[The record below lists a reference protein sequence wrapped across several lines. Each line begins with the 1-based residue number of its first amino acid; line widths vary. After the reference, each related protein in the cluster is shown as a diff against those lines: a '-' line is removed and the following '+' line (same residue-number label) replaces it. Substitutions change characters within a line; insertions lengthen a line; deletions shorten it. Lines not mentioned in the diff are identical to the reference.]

1 MTTLILYCL
10 VFCGFWI
17 FGMYYEYLTLRR
29 MPVLSDTM
37 PELPAD
43 INDWPMVSIIVPACN
58 EARHIEAAIKS
69 RLALDY
75 PNLEIIA
82 INDRSTD
89 HTGKIID
96 KLAKEDHRLKVIH
109 IDQLPD
115 GWLGKV
121 HALHQG
127 VKQASGQ
134 WYLFTDADVYFN
146 PSVLRQAIPYVF
158 QQQVNHLVCIPE
170 VHTRGFW
177 LNVAIRSFFLAFCIN
192 ARLATVNN
200 DNSKAAAGVGAF
212 NLVEAEMFR
221 RTPGFEWLRMEPVD
235 DYGLGVMLRQAGS
248 RTHMLNAMSEITVPW
263 YENLH
268 EMFRGVE
275 KNSFGPG
282 ANYSWP
288 RLIMMA
294 LLITASALAPI
305 ITLSAGLV
313 TLNAILLGIFI
324 IFFATL
330 LFFARVN
337 YHEGN
342 DGVWAYL
349 CLPAG
354 FFLLEIMLLRS
365 AWLCSH
371 NNGIYWRG
379 THYREEELKAGQR
392 VRL

>member
-1 MTTLILYCL
+1 MC
-10 VFCGFWI
+10 
-17 FGMYYEYLTLRR
+17 YEYVTLRR
-29 MPVLSDTM
+29 MPVLSDTT

-75 PNLEIIA
+75 PHLEIIA

-89 HTGKIID
+89 HTGKILD
-96 KLAKEDHRLKVIH
+96 SLAKEDYRIKVIH
-109 IDQLPD
+109 INSLPD

-134 WYLFTDADVYFN
+134 WYLFTDADVYFK
-146 PSVLRQAIPYVF
+146 PSVLRQTIAYVL
-158 QQQVNHLVCIPE
+158 QHQINHLVCLPA
-170 VHTRGFW
+170 VRTRGFW
-177 LNVAIRSFFLAFCIN
+177 LNVAIRTFFLAFCIK

-212 NLVEAEMFR
+212 NLVEADLFH

-235 DYGLGVMLRQAGS
+235 DYGLGVMLKQAGS
-248 RTHMLNAMSEITVPW
+248 RTHMLNAITEITVPW
-263 YENLH
+263 YETLH
-268 EMFRGVE
+268 EMFQGVE

-282 ANYSWP
+282 ANYSWL

-305 ITLSAGLV
+305 IALVAGLV
-313 TLNAILLGIFI
+313 THNTILLGIFI
-324 IFFATL
+324 LFIATL

-342 DGVWAYL
+342 GGIWAYL

-354 FFLLEIMLLRS
+354 FFLLETMLLRS
-365 AWLCSH
+365 AWLCTR
-371 NNGIYWRG
+371 NNGIDWRG
-379 THYREEELKAGQR
+379 THYTEGQLKTGQR
-392 VRL
+392 VRF